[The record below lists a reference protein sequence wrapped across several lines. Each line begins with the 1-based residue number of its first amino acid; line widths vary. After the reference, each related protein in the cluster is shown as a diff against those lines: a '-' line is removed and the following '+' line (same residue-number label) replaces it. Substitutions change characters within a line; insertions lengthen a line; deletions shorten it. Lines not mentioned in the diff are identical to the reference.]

1 MYCPSE
7 EDLIW
12 SLKKK
17 QEEPNVVFKNILH
30 LNHVFYTQDPSITF
44 RGKAY
49 SFRTYY
55 LAFVNRKRFSGAVD
69 EVTGRLPFTLQGTW
83 EKAGNLDVV
92 LSSSDFSLIGTKQK
106 YLFAANNLNPSP
118 WRMEQYETVH
128 PPNSHLVL
136 CRVQNLDQVVAQEVK
151 DSDSTNLMCAKKMS
165 VLSELEAA
173 CEDLT
178 ACEDLMCVNAMIQP
192 KKRNKASCEDLTA
205 DLDSFVEE
213 IERDLMCVN
222 ACEED
227 STACKDA
234 STDLDSFVEELER
247 DLMCVNACEEDS
259 TACEDASTDLDSF
272 VEEIERDLA
281 EEVIKEKVHSSLTKY
296 GWPSTYLPY

>member
-1 MYCPSE
+1 
-7 EDLIW
+7 
-12 SLKKK
+12 
-17 QEEPNVVFKNILH
+17 
-30 LNHVFYTQDPSITF
+30 
-44 RGKAY
+44 GKAY

-272 VEEIERDLA
+272 VEELERDLMCVNACEEDSTACEEDSTACEDASTDLDSFVEEIERDLA